1 MVKGAA
7 SAMAADLA
15 LGKEQHVAWDR
26 SSILL
31 VKAAK
36 VNLNALNMDDYAP
49 STNTPKSTT
58 PQLLLTSVSLFFFY
72 LSLLFFFSLSLL
84 FLVIYIHK
92 IGICSVKLAVSILF
106 SGF

>member
-1 MVKGAA
+1 MYVLCFVARMVKGAA

-36 VNLNALNMDDYAP
+36 VSLKPGIRNFDYRNFFCDQIAA
-49 STNTPKSTT
+49 KSTT
-58 PQLLLTSVSLFFFY
+58 
-72 LSLLFFFSLSLL
+72 
-84 FLVIYIHK
+84 
-92 IGICSVKLAVSILF
+92 A
-106 SGF
+106 